1 MQLAVLRAEAA
12 LQPRPSSRS
21 YGAVPATQN
30 DSQQG
35 AHVAAQAALRADDP
49 RQSSAAPAAPSS
61 ESQDR
66 ARGAADPAAAPAA
79 GVGTGGSGGLKV
91 AKLQVG
97 SLTWTCPQSKQS
109 VAGGSGLQCSWPQ
122 DMQHACLTWA
132 AFTSQQWR
140 SAYSHNQAAWQW
152 HGHPTRAPPTTVVRR
167 RMVTN
172 AVCAELQ
179 GLR

>member
-21 YGAVPATQN
+21 YGAVPAPQN

-49 RQSSAAPAAPSS
+49 RQSSAAPAAPST
-61 ESQDR
+61 ESHDR

-97 SLTWTCPQSKQS
+97 SSPWTCTHSKRN
-109 VAGGSGLQCSWPQ
+109 VAGVFGLRRSWLQ
-122 DMQHACLTWA
+122 DVQHACLTWTA
-132 AFTSQQWR
+132 STRQQWR
-140 SAYSHNQAAWQW
+140 SAYSHNQVAWQW
-152 HGHPTRAPPTTVVRR
+152 QGHPTREPPTTGCREL
-167 RMVTN
+167 VTN
-172 AVCAELQ
+172 AVHVELQ
-179 GLR
+179 VLR